1 MLFMFYGYHHITPLM
16 FSDTLSAPGD
26 TKGEG
31 KLPDHPGAE
40 RVSENI
46 KGVNVVIPVKH
57 KIACVQS
64 DESTVEMQMNKN
76 GKS

>member
-1 MLFMFYGYHHITPLM
+1 MFDYCISMPELKRG
-16 FSDTLSAPGD
+16 S
-26 TKGEG
+26 GERCE
-31 KLPDHPGAE
+31 HPGTE

>member
-1 MLFMFYGYHHITPLM
+1 MGT
-16 FSDTLSAPGD
+16 
-26 TKGEG
+26 
-31 KLPDHPGAE
+31 E